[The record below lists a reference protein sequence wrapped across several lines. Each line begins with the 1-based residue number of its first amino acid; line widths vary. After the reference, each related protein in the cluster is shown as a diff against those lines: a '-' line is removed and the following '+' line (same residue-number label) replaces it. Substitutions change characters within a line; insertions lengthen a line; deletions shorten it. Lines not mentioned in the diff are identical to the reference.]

1 MPSDTCLP
9 TQVQHGGKKANGDS
23 VGDSADSD
31 GSSERRKGHSDG
43 ALSASVG
50 LSDSDAVLQSLGVQR
65 PKRGK
70 DVPPEHGFSARA
82 ADDDLNGYFAQ
93 QAASIQEADALQRP
107 IRV

>member
-1 MPSDTCLP
+1 MQRCLLPPDISLP
-9 TQVQHGGKKANGDS
+9 TQVQHGGKKARRDS

-31 GSSERRKGHSDG
+31 GSSDRRKGHSDG

-50 LSDSDAVLQSLGVQR
+50 VSDSDAVLQSLGVQR
-65 PKRGK
+65 PKRSK

-93 QAASIQEADALQRP
+93 QAASLQ
-107 IRV
+107 